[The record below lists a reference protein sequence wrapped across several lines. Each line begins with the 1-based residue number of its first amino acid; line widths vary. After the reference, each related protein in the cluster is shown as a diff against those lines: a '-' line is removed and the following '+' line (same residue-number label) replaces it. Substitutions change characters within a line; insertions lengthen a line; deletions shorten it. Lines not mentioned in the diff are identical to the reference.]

1 MAMMTGD
8 RSVMISVA
16 GACSS
21 TAHQTNYTIKVPYSS
36 MAHTIQVITKEG
48 GKITNVIAAAPSTM
62 PSTMPSANSSADPTT
77 TVEPIEDSK
86 KGNKSKRK

>member
-36 MAHTIQVITKEG
+36 MADRKSTRLNSSH
-48 GKITNVIAAAPSTM
+48 PSISRM
-62 PSTMPSANSSADPTT
+62 PSSA
-77 TVEPIEDSK
+77 
-86 KGNKSKRK
+86 

>member
-8 RSVMISVA
+8 RTVLISVA

-21 TAHQTNYTIKVPYSS
+21 TSHQTNYTVKVPYSS

-48 GKITNVIAAAPSTM
+48 GKITNVAVATTAPSAVPTAAPS
-62 PSTMPSANSSADPTT
+62 AAPTVT
-77 TVEPIEDSK
+77 IQPIEESK
-86 KGNKSKRK
+86 KGLKSKKK

>member
-36 MAHTIQVITKEG
+36 MARTIQVITKEG
-48 GKITNVIAAAPSTM
+48 GKITNVIAASPSM
-62 PSTMPSANSSADPTT
+62 VSSAAPTIMAER
-77 TVEPIEDSK
+77 VEDSK

>member
-36 MAHTIQVITKEG
+36 MARTIQVITKEG
-48 GKITNVIAAAPSTM
+48 GKITNVIAATAAVPMAT
-62 PSTMPSANSSADPTT
+62 A
-77 TVEPIEDSK
+77 EPIEDSK

>member
-48 GKITNVIAAAPSTM
+48 GKITNVIAAT
-62 PSTMPSANSSADPTT
+62 
-77 TVEPIEDSK
+77 
-86 KGNKSKRK
+86 KRSIDIGVQQEIMN

>member
-36 MAHTIQVITKEG
+36 MARTIQVITREG
-48 GKITNVIAAAPSTM
+48 GKITNVIAAAASI
-62 PSTMPSANSSADPTT
+62 ASSAAPTVT
-77 TVEPIEDSK
+77 TERVEDSK